1 METEYKLIETELHS
15 NLINNPIQQ
24 KELRKAKIDW
34 NSYAY
39 PHSLINDVIIP
50 HSEGKLEN
58 LREIPMIHGFKVYAY
73 MNNWLSLSIANV
85 NDTIAE
91 EKQPGFT

>member
-1 METEYKLIETELHS
+1 METEDKQIETELYS

-24 KELRKAKIDW
+24 EELRKAKIDW
-34 NSYAY
+34 NSNVYS
-39 PHSLINDVIIP
+39 HSLINGVFIP
-50 HSEGKLEN
+50 HSEEKLEN

-73 MNNWLSLSIANV
+73 MNNWLSLSIANIS
-85 NDTIAE
+85 DTIAE